1 MIKIVLLLLL
11 FLVYVS
17 VQQEGLR
24 NYTPIV
30 ANNKVYG
37 VNVIKNDPEHIYT
50 LLTTPG
56 KKLYDEATDDERAK
70 YKQMARSDILLDMQ
84 YFNNASYLIFQLSED
99 I

>member
-24 NYTPIV
+24 NYKPIV

-56 KKLYDEATDDERAK
+56 KKLYDEATTEEREK
-70 YKQMARSDILLDMQ
+70 YKQMSRSDILLDMQ